1 MHPCMCIRRYIHVYT
16 PTNGR
21 PVREVSLVSIGK
33 QYNTWQTHTR
43 AFHLTDPYE
52 GFLSVLLPRS
62 ETPSCQQCTPI
73 WTHAYIH
80 TTHASIYASWLDVL
94 VYGGGKRRQREGK
107 LEIGNRDD
115 WLITTYICTLYYPP
129 RFHPTFVFGAKT
141 PTTTVGGTHDPS
153 HSVLLPSEPIKRPGQ
168 HSVTIQAT
176 PTLFAFRRGKGSTGG
191 RGGRVGV
198 YRCILFK
205 L

>member
-94 VYGGGKRRQREGK
+94 VYGEGNRRQRERK
-107 LEIGNRDD
+107 IEIGNGND
-115 WLITTYICTLYYPP
+115 WLMMINDYIHMYSILPASVSPHFFLRSQNPDYYSGGHPWTLPQ
-129 RFHPTFVFGAKT
+129 R
-141 PTTTVGGTHDPS
+141 TTVIRAH
-153 HSVLLPSEPIKRPGQ
+153 
-168 HSVTIQAT
+168 
-176 PTLFAFRRGKGSTGG
+176 
-191 RGGRVGV
+191 
-198 YRCILFK
+198 
-205 L
+205 